1 MTTPLFSRKNH
12 HEPIDQLLAPIQ
24 EFIHAEAS
32 GGIVLMIA
40 TAIALVWANSPWAD
54 SYFALWDTHLGI
66 SIGGFELNESLQH
79 WINDA
84 LMTVFFFVVGL
95 EIKREVMVGELQSF
109 KKAAMPIMA
118 ALGGMVIPALIYII
132 LNIGKEGIHGW
143 GIPMATD
150 IAFALGILALV
161 GKRAPLSLK
170 IFLTALAIVDDIG
183 AVLVIAVFYTEQIY
197 WLYLGIGVVVLALMF
212 LANWAGARHPLIYGV
227 LGIVLWAAFL
237 KSGVHA
243 TIAGILGAMAIPSR
257 TRINPKLFLRS
268 GQFLLTKFEN
278 ACRPGE
284 TVLTNKIQRSAIQK
298 LETICQRAT
307 SPMQRLEHTL
317 HPWMAFVIVPV
328 FALANAGVAIEGP
341 IIKIISNP
349 VVLGIFFGLLLGK
362 QIGITL
368 FSWLAV
374 KSGLADMPDD
384 LGWRHIYGVSWLASI
399 GFTMSIFVS
408 TLAFAGDPELLE
420 AAKTGI
426 LFASI
431 FAGVGGY
438 ILLSRMSPKGN
449 GE

>member
-1 MTTPLFSRKNH
+1 MGIPLFARKDR

-32 GGIVLMIA
+32 GGIVLMIF
-40 TAIALVWANSPWAD
+40 TAVALVWANSPWAD
-54 SYFALWDTHLGI
+54 SYFKLWETHLGVNA
-66 SIGGFELNESLQH
+66 GGFELNKSLIH
-79 WINDA
+79 WINDG
-84 LMTVFFFVVGL
+84 LMTIFFFVVGL
-95 EIKREVMVGELQSF
+95 EIKREVMVGELKSF
-109 KKAAMPIMA
+109 KQAAMPIMA
-118 ALGGMVIPALIYII
+118 ALGGMLVPALLYFIF
-132 LNIGKEGIHGW
+132 NMGKEGIDGW

-197 WLYLGIGVVVLALMF
+197 WLYLGIGVITLALMF
-212 LANWAGARHPLIYGV
+212 LANWVGARHPLIYGI
-227 LGIVLWAAFL
+227 LGIILWAAFL

-268 GQFLLTKFEN
+268 GEFLLTKFEK
-278 ACRPGE
+278 AARPGE
-284 TVLTNKIQRSAIQK
+284 TVLTNKVQRSAIQT

-317 HPWMAFVIVPV
+317 HPWVAFVIVPV
-328 FALANAGVAIEGP
+328 FALANAGVSIKGPVIE
-341 IIKIISNP
+341 IIKNP

-374 KSGLADMPDD
+374 KSGLADMPED
-384 LGWRHIYGVSWLASI
+384 LCWRHIYGVSWLASI

-408 TLAFAGDPELLE
+408 TLAFAGQPELLE
-420 AAKTGI
+420 AAKMGI

-431 FAGVGGY
+431 VAGGGGY
-438 ILLSRMSPKGN
+438 ILLKKM